1 MHLIGTKILNPI
13 LQMDGNK
20 WKESSLI
27 TSIELNNSRE
37 QKCESMIDY
46 IKKWRNLS
54 IDCKEKLWK
63 FYDWNLHIRNVLGT
77 SLQLSIKLK
86 TIEDSI
92 IRAHKMELSINTN
105 ANENISI

>member
-27 TSIELNNSRE
+27 TSIEFNNSRE

-46 IKKWRNLS
+46 IKKM
-54 IDCKEKLWK
+54 EKFKYWL
-63 FYDWNLHIRNVLGT
+63 
-77 SLQLSIKLK
+77 
-86 TIEDSI
+86 
-92 IRAHKMELSINTN
+92 
-105 ANENISI
+105 